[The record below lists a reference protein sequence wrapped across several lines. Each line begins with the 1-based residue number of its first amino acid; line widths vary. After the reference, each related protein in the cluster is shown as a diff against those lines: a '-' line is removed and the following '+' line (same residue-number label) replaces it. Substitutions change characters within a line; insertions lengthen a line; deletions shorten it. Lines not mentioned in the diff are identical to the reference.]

1 MSFFMARDE
10 RKERSMNIYVG
21 NLSYSITEDS
31 LRSLFGEFGDI
42 ESAKVISDRHSGQSK
57 GFGFVDMPSN
67 SEADKAIKALNGKF
81 IDGRNI
87 KVNPADPGGKR
98 SKRSSFKKRY

>member
-1 MSFFMARDE
+1 MPFFMARDE

-21 NLSYSITEDS
+21 NLSHGITEDD

-42 ESAKVISDRHSGQSK
+42 ESAKVISNKYSGQSK
-57 GFGFVDMPSN
+57 GFGFVEMPSN

-81 IDGRNI
+81 INGQNI

-98 SKRSSFKKRY
+98 SKRSSFRRRY

>member
-31 LRSLFGEFGDI
+31 LRSLFSEFGDI

-81 IDGRNI
+81 VDGRNI